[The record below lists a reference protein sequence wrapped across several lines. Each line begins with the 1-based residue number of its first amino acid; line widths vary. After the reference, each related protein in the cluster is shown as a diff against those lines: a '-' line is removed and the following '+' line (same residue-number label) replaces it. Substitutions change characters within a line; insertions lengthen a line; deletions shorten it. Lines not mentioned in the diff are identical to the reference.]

1 MFSVKKL
8 SRIVLL
14 SLLPS
19 LCAADATDT
28 RLLAEGRVDDAI
40 VSLQHRISSAPKDAE
55 SYNLLCRA
63 YFALAD
69 WDKGISAC
77 EKAVSFDPNNA
88 QYHLWLGRVYGEKAD
103 HAGFLTAAGLA
114 KKVRSEFETAVRL
127 NPDSA
132 EARTDLAEFYLE
144 APGIVGGGRDKAEA
158 QAQKIA
164 AMDPVRAG
172 WVKARLA
179 EKNKDLIS
187 AENEYHSAIADS
199 HGAALAWLNL
209 AYFYRHTGHL
219 DSMEDAIRHA
229 AAAPMDQPEVLMES
243 ANMLLRTKR
252 DLPLATQLLRRYL
265 SSSLTVEAAPAFK
278 AHYLLGTALEQQGD
292 KPAAAQEYRASLA
305 LAKSFTLAQTALD
318 RLNGQVADVVNPN

>member
-8 SRIVLL
+8 SLIVLL
-14 SLLPS
+14 ALLSS

-40 VSLQHRISSAPKDAE
+40 VSLQHRINGAPKDAE

-77 EKAVSFDPNNA
+77 EKAVSFDPDNA

-114 KKVRSEFETAVRL
+114 KKVRNEFETAVRL

-164 AMDPVRAG
+164 TMDPVRAG

-179 EKNKDLIS
+179 EKNKDLAS
-187 AENEYHSAIADS
+187 AENEYRAAIAAS

-219 DSMEDAIRHA
+219 DSMEDAIRHT

-243 ANMLLRTKR
+243 ANMLLRAKR

-265 SSSLTVEAAPAFK
+265 SPSLTVEAGPAFK

-305 LAKSFTLAQTALD
+305 LAKSYTVAQTALD
-318 RLNGQVADVVNPN
+318 RLNGPVADVVNPN